1 MGMAEKIKEKRLEK
15 GLTQEAFAKKLAL
28 QKKDIIKWESGQID
42 DMKSSTIYNIAQVLE
57 CSLSD
62 IMCFNERDLD
72 IRRISKHN
80 HDMTYK
86 EIKMIVESFDYYF
99 SDDYDDTDIEE

>member
-28 QKKDIIKWESGQID
+28 PKKDIIKWESGQID
-42 DMKSSTIYNIAQVLE
+42 DIKSSTIYHIAQVLE
-57 CSLSD
+57 CSLID
-62 IMCFNERDLD
+62 IMCFHERDLD

-86 EIKMIVESFDYYF
+86 EMKIIVTSFDEYF
-99 SDDYDDTDIEE
+99 SDDTDMEEYS